1 MADEWTHGPTR
12 HLKEGLARYLATYR
26 VRLGSGWR
34 LYRIERTM
42 KVEQFAERKFAA
54 EIHAR
59 LEARGKRFEIL
70 DVRNVGTEVPLD
82 GGNVV
87 TEKEWI
93 EEELKIRAQW
103 TEKEFNERAKELGL
117 FIPKPGKI
125 IH

>member
-1 MADEWTHGPTR
+1 MAENWSMGPTR

-34 LYRIERTM
+34 LYRIECTM
-42 KVEQFAERKFAA
+42 PIDQFAERKFAA

-59 LEARGKRFEIL
+59 LEARGKRFDIL
-70 DVRNVGTEVPLD
+70 DVRNVGTEVPVD

-87 TEKEWI
+87 SEKKWVEMQA
-93 EEELKIRAQW
+93 EIRAQW
-103 TEKEFNERAKELGL
+103 TEKEIEERAKELGL
-117 FIPKPGKI
+117 YIPKRGKF